1 MLLIDNKVFGKS
13 FSISIIN
20 SDLGVFNTRVRK
32 YDSGSIPP
40 AILTPEPCRILEANT
55 IELTEEQ
62 TIINE
67 KAKMRVLEARMSRFT
82 GFKSPRIL
90 LSKLIDH
97 NSPNDK
103 YDNEIMN
110 AHEVTDE
117 VHKIENLKNSLNPR
131 LQNKGLT
138 FLSL

>member
-1 MLLIDNKVFGKS
+1 MKNITNKILFSKNKRKVTTQKQSKLPSLSGRERLICSPTKMNEFRTRMLSPV
-13 FSISIIN
+13 
-20 SDLGVFNTRVRK
+20 NTRARK
-32 YDSGSIPP
+32 YDCGSIPP

-55 IELTEEQ
+55 IELTKEQ

-82 GFKSPRIL
+82 DFKSPRIL

-103 YDNEIMN
+103 YDYKILN
-110 AHEVTDE
+110 A
-117 VHKIENLKNSLNPR
+117 
-131 LQNKGLT
+131 
-138 FLSL
+138 

>member
-1 MLLIDNKVFGKS
+1 MSELKTRMLSPV
-13 FSISIIN
+13 
-20 SDLGVFNTRVRK
+20 NTRARK
-32 YDSGSIPP
+32 YNSESIPP
-40 AILTPEPCRILEANT
+40 VILTPEPCRILEANT

-67 KAKMRVLEARMSRFT
+67 KVKMRVLEARMSRFT

-90 LSKLIDH
+90 LSKLIDR
-97 NSPNDK
+97 NSPNYK

-117 VHKIENLKNSLNPR
+117 VHRNENMKNSLNPR
-131 LQNKGLT
+131 LQNKSLRL
-138 FLSL
+138 LSL